1 MPFRTNMLT
10 SAAVIAIAAQT
21 AFVQPALA
29 QAADDGT
36 PAHASAAMPADAIIV
51 TARRREE
58 TMLDVPVAI
67 AAVGAEQLERYAATD
82 LQKIGQLVPQV
93 ILAKT
98 GGGGAGASFTIR
110 GLGSSALDA
119 GIDQTVSLNI
129 DGLQISRGRL
139 VAQSFFDVQQVEVL
153 KGPQALFFGKNSPGG
168 VISVK
173 TKGATSSFEGYVRAG
188 YEFKAN
194 ERILEG
200 AISGPLTETLGF
212 RIAARGSKMDG
223 YIKNNAG
230 PITLPSDP
238 DHPSVGAAYANDPG
252 TKEILGRLTLEWN
265 PSSDFDATLKVF
277 GDKLRDHGETSGTE
291 LLCEGGSRTLD
302 LLGGVF
308 VADPYSD
315 CELNGER
322 TLGAF
327 NPEIGANYPGS
338 NGGVPETRYESLL
351 TSLTMNYRAGAL
363 NFTSVTGF
371 WSYTNDGFDNFAF
384 DSTPTVAGANK
395 DHSEAFT
402 QELRVNSDFD
412 GAFNVAAGLFFE
424 DSARDTRGN
433 GFIANVGQ
441 DPRYDT
447 YHNWQ
452 FLTDNSGK
460 TYSAFG
466 QLIFDVTDTV
476 ELAGGARWTRE
487 TKRTSQGNSYVNQN
501 FAPFMI
507 TAEEGVFTS
516 GRFSDEQI
524 SPEATLSWRATP
536 ETMVYAAYKTGY
548 KSGGFSNPSI
558 LSFGQTVSDL
568 GFAPEKADGGEV
580 GFKGELLNRR
590 LLVNATVYRYTF
602 KGLQLTS
609 FNPSPPSFT
618 IRNAASARTT
628 GVELDGAFNVTP
640 DFTLRAAAGYNKA
653 KYLSFAAAPCYAGQ
667 TAAQG
672 CNGVQDLSG
681 TALVRAPKWNLT
693 GGVTY
698 DTDLTSDIGLGL
710 SGDANYTSGYW
721 ILENQNPVGWQK
733 GFARINATARLYE
746 LDDAWELALIGRNLT
761 NKYYGIAGAEKPFG
775 TPDAVWVNIGR
786 PREIM
791 LQGTVRF

>member
-1 MPFRTNMLT
+1 MSPCLRTVV
-10 SAAVIAIAAQT
+10 SATALAASLAAQP
-21 AFVQPALA
+21 VLA
-29 QAADDGT
+29 QDAETATDT
-36 PAHASAAMPADAIIV
+36 RATAPADEIIV

-58 TMLDVPVAI
+58 TLLDVPVAI

-168 VISVK
+168 VVSVK
-173 TKGATSSFEGYVRAG
+173 TKGATDKLEGYVRAG
-188 YEFKAN
+188 YEFKAD
-194 ERILEG
+194 ERFVEG
-200 AISGPLTETLGF
+200 AISGPLTDTLGF
-212 RIAARGSKMDG
+212 RIAARGSKMSG
-223 YIKNNAG
+223 YIDNNAG

-238 DHPSVGAAYANDPG
+238 THPSIGAAHDRDPG
-252 TKEILGRLTLEWN
+252 TREVLGRFTLEWN
-265 PSSDFDATLKVF
+265 PSSAFDATLKVF
-277 GDKLRDHGETSGTE
+277 GDKLHDNGETSGTE
-291 LLCEGGSRTLD
+291 LLCDGGSRTLD
-302 LLGGVF
+302 LLSGTLVS
-308 VADPYSD
+308 DPYSD

-327 NPEIGANYPGS
+327 NPEIGAKYPGS

-363 NFTSVTGF
+363 NFTSVSGF

-402 QELRVNSDFD
+402 QELRVNSDYD
-412 GAFNVAAGLFFE
+412 GMFNFAAGLFYE
-424 DSARDTRGN
+424 DGKRDTRGN
-433 GFIANVGQ
+433 GFIANVGT
-441 DPRYDT
+441 DSRYDT

-452 FLTDNSGK
+452 LLSDNTGK

-466 QLIFDVTDTV
+466 QLIFDVTDTL
-476 ELAGGARWTRE
+476 ELAGGARWTKE
-487 TKRTSQGNSYVNQN
+487 TKRTTVGNSYVNDN
-501 FAPFMI
+501 FAAFGI
-507 TAEEGVFTS
+507 TADEGEFTT

-524 SPEATLSWRATP
+524 SPEATITWRATP
-536 ETMVYAAYKTGY
+536 ETTIYAAYKTGY

-558 LSFGQTVSDL
+558 LSAGQTIADL

-580 GFKGELLNRR
+580 GFKGELLDRR
-590 LLVNATVYRYTF
+590 LMVNATVYRYTF

-640 DFTLRAAAGYNKA
+640 EFTLRAAAGYNKA
-653 KYLSFAAAPCYAGQ
+653 KYLSFPAAPCYAGQ
-667 TAAQG
+667 TADEG
-672 CNGVQDLSG
+672 CTGTTQDLSG
-681 TALVRAPKWNLT
+681 TPLVRAPKWNLT
-693 GGVTY
+693 GGITY
-698 DTDLTSDIGLGL
+698 DRELTSDLGLGL

-721 ILENQNPVGWQK
+721 LLENQNPVGWQK
-733 GFARINATARLYE
+733 GFARLNATARLYQ
-746 LDDAWELALIGRNLT
+746 LDDNWELALIGRNLT

-786 PREIM
+786 PREIL

>member
-1 MPFRTNMLT
+1 MKTIYKALAST
-10 SAAVIAIAAQT
+10 AAIAA
-21 AFVQPALA
+21 AGIAAPALA
-29 QAADDGT
+29 QDAVSGEAQ
-36 PAHASAAMPADAIIV
+36 ASEQAGQYDAIIV

-58 TMLDVPVAI
+58 TLLDVPVAI
-67 AAVGAEQLERYAATD
+67 SAVGSEQLERYAATD

-139 VAQSFFDVQQVEVL
+139 VAQSFFDVEQVEVL

-168 VISVK
+168 VVSVR
-173 TKGATSSFEGYVRAG
+173 TKGATSKFEGYVRAG
-188 YEFKAN
+188 YEFKAD
-194 ERILEG
+194 ERIIEG
-200 AISGPLTETLGF
+200 AISGPITDTLGF

-223 YIKNNAG
+223 YIRNNAG

-238 DHPSVGAAYANDPG
+238 THPSIGAANGRDPG
-252 TKEILGRLTLEWN
+252 TKEILGRITLEWN
-265 PSSDFDATLKVF
+265 PSNDFDATLKVF

-291 LLCEGGSRTLD
+291 LLCDGGSRTLD

-327 NPEIGANYPGS
+327 NPEIGAAYPGS

-351 TSLTMNYRAGAL
+351 TSLTMNYRAGGL

-371 WSYTNDGFDNFAF
+371 WTYTNDGFDNFAF

-402 QELRVNSDFD
+402 QELRVNSDFSSMLN
-412 GAFNVAAGLFFE
+412 FAAGLFFE
-424 DSARDTRGN
+424 DSSRNTRGN
-433 GFIANVGQ
+433 GFIANVGT

-452 FLTDNSGK
+452 LLTDNSGK
-460 TYSAFG
+460 TYSVFG
-466 QLIFDVTDTV
+466 QLILDLTDTV

-487 TKRTSQGNSYVNQN
+487 TKRTSVGNSYVNQN
-501 FAPFMI
+501 FAPFGI
-507 TAEEGVFTS
+507 TADEGLFTT
-516 GRFSDEQI
+516 GKFADEQV
-524 SPEATLSWRATP
+524 SPEATISWRATP
-536 ETMVYAAYKTGY
+536 ETTLYAAYKTGY

-558 LSFGQTVSDL
+558 LSAGQTINDL
-568 GFAPEKADGGEV
+568 GFAPEKADGGEF
-580 GFKGELLNRR
+580 GFKGELLDRR
-590 LLVNATVYRYTF
+590 LMLNATVYRYTF

-628 GVELDGAFNVTP
+628 GVEIDGAFNVTP
-640 DFTLRAAAGYNKA
+640 QFTLRGAAGYNKA
-653 KYLSFAAAPCYAGQ
+653 KYLSFPAAPCYAGQ
-667 TAAQG
+667 TADQG
-672 CNGVQDLSG
+672 CNGTTQDLSG

-693 GGVTY
+693 GGIAY
-698 DTDLTSDIGLGL
+698 DVDLSNDIGLGL

-721 ILENQNPVGWQK
+721 LLENQNPVGWQS
-733 GFARINATARLYE
+733 GFARLNATARLFQ

-786 PREIM
+786 PREIL